1 MVAGCP
7 HEEQISDGEVGK
19 IDNLSGARSVERGE
33 LEPRQQLQVRERAEA
48 DMLSLSLS
56 LSLSS
61 RVIRVVCSSL
71 ELTQM
76 QTQALSMPPS
86 CGVTLALGKDRGPR

>member
-1 MVAGCP
+1 M
-7 HEEQISDGEVGK
+7 GK

-48 DMLSLSLS
+48 DTSLS